1 MSSVEPEAAS
11 VIQRTAHAGSGQ
23 GARGPA
29 GLKMKTSHSRR
40 STSLLCAALLTSAL
54 AAAQTEPRIDVAA
67 EMVGVWELVS
77 IVERGVDVTEKS
89 GVIDGREL
97 IVYDF
102 RSDGTYSVSAGGRLF
117 ESGTWRTD
125 TTVSP
130 MQLDHTPT
138 ESDDPQYLGYVS
150 QGIYEVGNDI
160 AKICIADDPPD
171 VRPKSFDTNSCL
183 LFIIRRVL
191 AP

>member
-1 MSSVEPEAAS
+1 MGTILS
-11 VIQRTAHAGSGQ
+11 TTTF
-23 GARGPA
+23 
-29 GLKMKTSHSRR
+29 GLKMKTGHSRR
-40 STSLLCAALLTSAL
+40 LTSVLLAALLVSGL
-54 AAAQTEPRIDVAA
+54 AAAQTDSRIEVAA
-67 EMVGVWELVS
+67 EMVGVWELIS
-77 IVERGVDVTEKS
+77 IVERGVDVTAKS

-117 ESGTWRTD
+117 ESGTWRTN

-130 MQLDHTPT
+130 MHLDHTPT
-138 ESDDPQYLGYVS
+138 ESDNPQYIGYVS
-150 QGIYEVGNDI
+150 QGIYEVGSGI

-171 VRPKSFDTNSCL
+171 VRPTSFDTNSCL